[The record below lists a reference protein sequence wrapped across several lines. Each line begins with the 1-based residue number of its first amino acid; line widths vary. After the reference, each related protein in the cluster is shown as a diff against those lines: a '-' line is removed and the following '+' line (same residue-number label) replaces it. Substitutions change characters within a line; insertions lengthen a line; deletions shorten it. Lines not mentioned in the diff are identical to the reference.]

1 MLATDLPYGRY
12 IAIFQQNRIH
22 MIKVKINKNTKTAFI
37 IDDAESTP
45 GASRTLTAFRL
56 NAMPKINDILM
67 CKAMEFD
74 WLSAIYTSYFTGDG
88 LHFIAIGIQ
97 YEDDNEIVLNFDQCE
112 NIHAKNSLD
121 WIDIGQY
128 ILAFCLGGVV
138 GTLMYWFG

>member
-1 MLATDLPYGRY
+1 
-12 IAIFQQNRIH
+12 

-56 NAMPKINDILM
+56 HAMPKINDILM

-74 WLSAIYTSYFTGDG
+74 WLSAIYTSDFTGDG

-97 YEDDNEIVLNFDQCE
+97 YEDDNEVVLNFDLCE
-112 NIHAKNSLD
+112 NIQAKNDLD
-121 WIDIGQY
+121 WINIGQY

-138 GTLMYWFG
+138 GTLLYLLG

>member
-1 MLATDLPYGRY
+1 
-12 IAIFQQNRIH
+12 

-56 NAMPKINDILM
+56 HALPKINEIM
-67 CKAMEFD
+67 AN
-74 WLSAIYTSYFTGDG
+74 A
-88 LHFIAIGIQ
+88 
-97 YEDDNEIVLNFDQCE
+97 DDNEDWMSTIYLWYFPCDGLTFIATNIPYTDDKEVVINFDLYE
-112 NIHAKNSLD
+112 PVKTGKTLD

-138 GTLMYWFG
+138 GTLLYWLG

>member
-1 MLATDLPYGRY
+1 
-12 IAIFQQNRIH
+12 

-56 NAMPKINDILM
+56 HAMPKINEITE
-67 CKAMEFD
+67 KADGTND
-74 WLSAIYTSYFTGDG
+74 WLYTIYSTEFAGDG
-88 LHFIAIGIQ
+88 MVFFATTIP
-97 YEDDNEIVLNFDQCE
+97 YEDDKEVVINFDLYE
-112 NIHAKNSLD
+112 PVKTGKTLD

-138 GTLMYWFG
+138 GTLLYWLG

>member
-1 MLATDLPYGRY
+1 
-12 IAIFQQNRIH
+12 
-22 MIKVKINKNTKTAFI
+22 MIKVKINKNTETAFI

-56 NAMPKINDILM
+56 HAMPKINEI
-67 CKAMEFD
+67 MENADDKED
-74 WLSAIYTSYFTGDG
+74 WLSTIYLWYFPCDG
-88 LHFIAIGIQ
+88 LTFIATSIP
-97 YEDDNEIVLNFDQCE
+97 YEDDKEVVINFDLYE
-112 NIHAKNSLD
+112 PAKIDKTLN